1 MSATQGLVHTLAQ
14 ILMKHE
20 DEIKVAHPAFAT
32 AQLKILSG
40 DDECV
45 ELGLVFR
52 DRESWVEIGLQVTD
66 QRFDD

>member
-14 ILMKHE
+14 ILMKHA
-20 DEIKVAHPAFAT
+20 DEIKVAHPAFAA
-32 AQLKILSG
+32 AQLKILGG

-45 ELGLVFR
+45 ELGLVFK
-52 DRESWVEIGLQVTD
+52 DKESWVEIGLQVTD